1 MGNHKSN
8 IENLVSDCNIYSI
21 SYRAHASSLFN
32 AITFGKSNLVS
43 TGVLSLFVSRGYNYF
58 NG

>member
-43 TGVLSLFVSRGYNYF
+43 TEGIKPLRFERL
-58 NG
+58 